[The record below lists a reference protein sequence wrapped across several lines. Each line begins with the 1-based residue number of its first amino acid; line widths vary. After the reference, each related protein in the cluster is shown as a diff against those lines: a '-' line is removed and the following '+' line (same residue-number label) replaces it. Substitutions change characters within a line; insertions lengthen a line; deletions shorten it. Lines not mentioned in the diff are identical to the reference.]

1 VRALPCSSFDTDQAE
16 PAHAWRRRRPQAWA
30 KVDVRRPWRSSGAS
44 PRAASMAAAPA
55 EPRRTRDPGELRHRD
70 PHRARGWSR
79 VQPRHLGGHSSALG
93 SGGDDV
99 VEAAPPCM
107 APGRGASRSRGG
119 LGPAP
124 ARARSAIRRGA
135 SLFLSAA
142 DLRGLWRSPSWWS
155 RRQEKQGRGV
165 LLHVG
170 GEEGAGGRVSKARR
184 PLSQGS
190 MSAASIP
197 RSRRW

>member
-1 VRALPCSSFDTDQAE
+1 VCSLAIS
-16 PAHAWRRRRPQAWA
+16 
-30 KVDVRRPWRSSGAS
+30 
-44 PRAASMAAAPA
+44 AATP
-55 EPRRTRDPGELRHRD
+55 P
-70 PHRARGWSR
+70 
-79 VQPRHLGGHSSALG
+79 ALG

-119 LGPAP
+119 LGHVQP
-124 ARARSAIRRGA
+124 
-135 SLFLSAA
+135 SAA

-165 LLHVG
+165 LLRVG

-197 RSRRW
+197 RSRRWWGSSVGRRLPTQQLDAREVVGEPRVVGPSPPGGGPPSRHI